1 MSAND
6 RLFELGRK
14 AHLLRCLTHEHEAL
28 GVGDDLG
35 GIEGLLEVVDELLLV
50 ALERL
55 LLGAV
60 NNLAGAYSLGLERRQ
75 APGEDCLSDKGD

>member
-6 RLFELGRK
+6 RLFELGSQT
-14 AHLLRCLTHEHEAL
+14 HLLRCLTHEHEAL

-50 ALERL
+50 TLEGL
-55 LLGAV
+55 LLGTV
-60 NNLAGAYSLGLERRQ
+60 DDLAGAHTLGLERRQ
-75 APGEDCLSDKGD
+75 APSEDCLSDKGD